1 MSDHAFPPLPPPP
14 SDGGSTAPVGFP
26 MPPPMPAGI
35 TTEEHALPL
44 ATFWQRAGALFIDGL
59 LFVPFLIVPF
69 SRVWREAQD
78 AVEKGGDYRVT
89 MSPFD
94 SRFAGWAIAA
104 AVAGALYHILMVHY
118 RGQTLGKMAVAIKVQ
133 QIEDGGLPS
142 WDRAATRWIV
152 PVLLGWIPAVGWMA
166 QTLDYLWMLWDPQR
180 QCLHDKAARTIVV
193 KLR

>member
-1 MSDHAFPPLPPPP
+1 
-14 SDGGSTAPVGFP
+14 

-78 AVEKGGDYRVT
+78 ALENGRDYRVSMT
-89 MSPFD
+89 PLD
-94 SRFAGWAIAA
+94 SRFFGWAIAA
-104 AVAGALYHILMVHY
+104 AVAVAVYQILMIHY
-118 RGQTLGKMAVAIKVQ
+118 RGQTLGKMALAIKVQ
-133 QIEDGGLPS
+133 QIEDGGLPD
-142 WDRAATRWIV
+142 WRRAATRWAV
-152 PVLLGWIPAVGWMA
+152 PVLLGWIPYVGA
-166 QTLDYLWMLWDPQR
+166 FSQILDYLWMLWDPQR

-193 KLR
+193 RLR